1 MTHWSFCVKSTV
13 TEADV
18 NKSLIRKVRVVFGL
32 AVMDHF
38 IGISNR
44 VKENST
50 HLQTQI
56 SQIK

>member
-13 TEADV
+13 TEADG

-38 IGISNR
+38 IGFAS
-44 VKENST
+44 KYFKPCEG
-50 HLQTQI
+50 
-56 SQIK
+56 K